1 MNNSIKLKNTPP
13 LKTQQI
19 TKVAVAAGDGIG
31 PEIMQATLDI
41 LEAAGAKIE
50 PEFIDLGEKVY
61 LEGNSAGIAEDT
73 WKVIKRNK
81 VILKAPITTPQGKGY
96 KSLNVT
102 LRKSLGLF
110 ANVRP
115 VTALDPFVETGH
127 PKMDVVIIRE
137 NEEDLYA
144 GIEHQQ
150 TQDVVQCLKL
160 ITRPGCEKIIR
171 YAFEYAQV
179 FGRKKVT
186 CMVKDNIMKLTDG
199 LFHQVFK
206 EIAAEYP
213 NIESETQIIDIG
225 AARLAAHPDRY
236 DVVVTSNLYGDI
248 ISDIVAEIAGS
259 VGLAGSANI
268 GKEIAMFEAIHG
280 SAPDIAGKNLDNPS
294 GLLNA
299 AISMLAHIGQTET
312 ADTIKNAWLATIE
325 DGIHTA
331 DIFKEGLSKKKVTTT
346 YFAQAIIDRLGKKP
360 QKLSTSH
367 LTTGEGSIKIK
378 EYRRASAKKVLVGV
392 DVFIDWPGSDP
403 NLIGKRLEEL
413 AVEGLQL
420 KMITNRGVK
429 VYPSGQEYTYCTD
442 HWRCRFVA
450 SDADIKLSP
459 PVYKEVIFERL
470 LYLLSELNQA
480 GFDVIK
486 TENLYEFDGKRG
498 FSLGQG
504 E

>member
-1 MNNSIKLKNTPP
+1 MTSNLE
-13 LKTQQI
+13 
-19 TKVAVAAGDGIG
+19 TKSPAAQKSLTKIAVAMGDGIG
-31 PEIMQATLDI
+31 PEIMEATLKI
-41 LEAAGAKIE
+41 MKAAGAQIE
-50 PEFIDLGEKVY
+50 PEYINIGEKVY
-61 LEGNSAGIAEDT
+61 LSGHSAGIDNESWDL
-73 WKVIKRNK
+73 IDRNK
-81 VILKAPITTPQGKGY
+81 VILKAPITTPQGGGY

-110 ANVRP
+110 ANIRP
-115 VTALDPFVETGH
+115 VIAMDPFISTGH
-127 PKMDVVIIRE
+127 PKMDVVIVRE

-160 ITRPGCEKIIR
+160 ITRPGSEKIVR
-171 YAFEYAQV
+171 YAFEYARAY
-179 FGRKKVT
+179 GRKKVT

-206 EIAAEYP
+206 EIAQEYP
-213 NIESETQIIDIG
+213 DIKTESQIIDIG
-225 AARLAAHPDRY
+225 AARLASSPEQY

-268 GKEIAMFEAIHG
+268 GKDVAMFEAIHG
-280 SAPDIAGKNLDNPS
+280 SAPDIAGKDIANPS

-299 AISMLAHIGQTET
+299 AVMMLAHLGQTAT
-312 ADTIKNAWLATIE
+312 ADKIKNAWLATIE
-325 DGIHTA
+325 DGMHTA
-331 DIFKEGLSKKKVTTT
+331 DIFQDGWSKKKVGCSE
-346 YFAQAIIDRLGKKP
+346 FAEEVIARLGNEPKSLQKSTLSAGSGTITIKP
-360 QKLSTSH
+360 YTR
-367 LTTGEGSIKIK
+367 KIAVK
-378 EYRRASAKKVLVGV
+378 TLVGV
-392 DVFIDWPGSDP
+392 DVFIDWAGSNP
-403 NLIGKRLEEL
+403 NEIGQQL
-413 AVEGLQL
+413 ADLGSKEMKL

-429 VYPSGQEYTYCTD
+429 VFPNGLEHTYCTD

-450 SDADIKLSP
+450 TEADITLSP
-459 PVYKEVIFERL
+459 PDYKEVSYERVMN
-470 LYLLSELNQA
+470 LLSSLHTK